1 MTSCL
6 ISLLVSFSST
16 RRGMYY
22 VAHTG
27 VNRVKWNTYYW
38 MAVSISFLPFSN
50 FPRMLESHCACM
62 RACSG
67 AQPCPTFCSLMNCN
81 PPGSSVCGISQAR
94 IQEWVAISFSRGS
107 SWPRDKPV
115 SPALAGGFFTTEPPG
130 KPQGHSGKD
139 AEDHPPGMNKAH
151 WGTWGLERVI

>member
-6 ISLLVSFSST
+6 ISLLVSFSSM

-27 VNRVKWNTYYW
+27 VNRVKLSTYYW
-38 MAVSISFLPFSN
+38 MAVSIFSPSRIFL
-50 FPRMLESHCACM
+50 ECWKVIVH
-62 RACSG
+62 ACSG
-67 AQPCPTFCSLMNCN
+67 AQSCPTLCSLMDCS
-81 PPGSSVCGISQAR
+81 PPGSPVCAISQAR

-139 AEDHPPGMNKAH
+139 ADHPPDMNKAH
-151 WGTWGLERVI
+151 WGTWGLEHVI